1 MSHNLGL
8 PKLHKSGGSRMFFAT
23 FFTDSKL
30 PSRTTE
36 IETSQKVNQKKS
48 KKITQKTKLILS
60 TAKIKVNLHEIV
72 YVHTENEFKKKL

>member
-48 KKITQKTKLILS
+48 KISKT
-60 TAKIKVNLHEIV
+60 NFYLH
-72 YVHTENEFKKKL
+72 KKKTF